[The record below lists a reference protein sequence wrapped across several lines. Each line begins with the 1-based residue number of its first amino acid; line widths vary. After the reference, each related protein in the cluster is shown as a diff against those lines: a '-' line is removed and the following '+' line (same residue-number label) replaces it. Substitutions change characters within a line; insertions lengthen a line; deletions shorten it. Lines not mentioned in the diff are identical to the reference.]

1 MASSSSYKDIKE
13 KLSAYRRH
21 KENQTSQEVITT
33 PSTPDNVVPYLN
45 DPVLQVHEPKNITTA
60 RDIPVSS
67 SVPSSW
73 WIIGLKVL
81 LWCLLFGFF
90 VEIEFGVVFLIASA
104 FYFIYATLKGSRRK
118 PWQLSAYSVFNKN
131 CERIDGTLS
140 AEQFDKELRFGPGS
154 VR

>member
-1 MASSSSYKDIKE
+1 MASSSSYKDIQE

-21 KENQTSQEVITT
+21 KENQTSQEVVTT
-33 PSTPDNVVPYLN
+33 PCAPDNAPPYLN
-45 DPVLQVHEPKNITTA
+45 DPVLQAHEPENTTTA
-60 RDIPVSS
+60 KDIPLSS
-67 SVPSSW
+67 SAPSSW

-90 VEIEFGVVFLIASA
+90 IEIEFGVVFLIASA
-104 FYFIYATLKGSRRK
+104 FYFIYATLKGSHRK